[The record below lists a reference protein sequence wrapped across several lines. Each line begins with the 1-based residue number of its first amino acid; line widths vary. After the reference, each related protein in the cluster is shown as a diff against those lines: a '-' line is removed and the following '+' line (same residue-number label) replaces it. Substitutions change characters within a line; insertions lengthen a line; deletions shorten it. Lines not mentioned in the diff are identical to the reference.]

1 MPIIKDGVTLKA
13 LDFNSTPIKK
23 VIYNGTVVFTANVS
37 VSWSIYYAWDGTGSA
52 FELSAEIVDSEPLS
66 PSDTIRVR
74 VKETQGDVW
83 IYVDLT
89 TASPSNRYS
98 GNFLYFNSNNT
109 VEFLVNDVVKATTNW
124 HRPNIY
130 NSSTESGTVTFEP

>member
-1 MPIIKDGVTLKA
+1 MPIIKDGTTIKA
-13 LDFNSTPIKK
+13 INFNGTHIKK
-23 VIYNGTVVFTANVS
+23 VIYNGTTVFTANVS
-37 VSWSIYYAWDGTGSA
+37 VSWKIYYSWDGTGSA
-52 FELSAEIVDSEPLS
+52 FKLSAEIIDSEPLS

-74 VKETQGDVW
+74 VKETQDDTWV
-83 IYVDLT
+83 YVDLT
-89 TASPSNRYS
+89 TASPSDEYS

-109 VEFLVNDVVKATTNW
+109 VEFLVNGVVKATTNW